1 MATMAED
8 RVRAEERDARKAKLD
23 GMLVSVGQADKVLAK
38 KKADYDGVVAL
49 LSRVRRDAEQIPET
63 INVVSMGN
71 VRILILQALDDALV
85 DQRRHI
91 ADIREEQRKAVALR
105 TNVERSLA
113 LEFPQEA
120 Q

>member
-1 MATMAED
+1 MAEE

-23 GMLVSVGQADKVLAK
+23 GMLVSVGRADEVLK
-38 KKADYDGVVAL
+38 RRHSEFTGVVAL

-71 VRILILQALDDALV
+71 VRTLILQALDDALV
-85 DQRRHI
+85 DQRRHL

-113 LEFPQEA
+113 LEFPEEQ
-120 Q
+120 